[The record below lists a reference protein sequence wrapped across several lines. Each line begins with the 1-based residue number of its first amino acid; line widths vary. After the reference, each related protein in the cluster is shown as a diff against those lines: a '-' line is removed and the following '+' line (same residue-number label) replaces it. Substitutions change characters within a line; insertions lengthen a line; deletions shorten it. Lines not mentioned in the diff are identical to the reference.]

1 MLDWILYLRRNV
13 SYGTL
18 LQQFNVELTLFP
30 VFDNCNVVI
39 KGTLLLLGI
48 MQQRIKGYRAIKYAT
63 YSLIVQKTINYAN
76 ITHVAYTYIEGH
88 NESSYYLIEY
98 HATA

>member
-48 MQQRIKGYRAIKYAT
+48 MQQRIRG
-63 YSLIVQKTINYAN
+63 
-76 ITHVAYTYIEGH
+76 IEP
-88 NESSYYLIEY
+88 
-98 HATA
+98 

>member
-1 MLDWILYLRRNV
+1 M